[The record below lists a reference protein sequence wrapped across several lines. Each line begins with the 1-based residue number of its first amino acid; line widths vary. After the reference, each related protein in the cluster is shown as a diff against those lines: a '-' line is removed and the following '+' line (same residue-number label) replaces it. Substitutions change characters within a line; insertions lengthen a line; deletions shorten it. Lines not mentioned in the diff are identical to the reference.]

1 MKIFGRS
8 RTAIGIEIGS
18 RNIKA
23 AQLCPSDG
31 QHHIAALSMLPRERP
46 GQQIDRKEI
55 LDLKDV
61 LRRQGFCGNDVVL
74 AAPED
79 KLLRA
84 TLELPPQV
92 SDTAARQIIRVELS
106 RLHKV
111 APDSFEFVYWRL
123 PPTQSGAANKS
134 KSATQTIAVACLHEV
149 ADAYLSVFQEAGFN
163 VTALDV
169 HSAAAG
175 RACMPLIVPP
185 PAVTSLLNLGWN
197 STKVLL
203 LWGRTVLYEKFISSH
218 CIAQLSA
225 RLSEMFGLPEKSA
238 YQVVAT
244 IGLGQPRPA
253 PAPVLRLV
261 SAKAE
266 AVAGQEDAGGRLD
279 RQSVEAIRKM
289 LISFL
294 AMILEELKA
303 PFAYV
308 NHQYPGQ
315 GLKRLLLIG
324 DGAGI
329 VGISQYFQ
337 DNLGIEVSPAA
348 PSNVVGPNPA
358 CRTGREQRNR
368 VTTDGSLNGGGSVSA
383 RPVTRLMYP
392 LYEPSLDGCAAR
404 VGDNPALTVAV
415 GLAKFVADAPKLWRR
430 SAGE

>member
-23 AQLCPSDG
+23 AQLCQSDG

-46 GQQIDRKEI
+46 GQQIDHKEI
-55 LDLKDV
+55 LGLKDV

-84 TLELPPQV
+84 TLELPPQM
-92 SDTAARQIIRVELS
+92 SDAVVAQIVRMELS

-111 APDSFEFVYWRL
+111 APDSFELVYWRQAG
-123 PPTQSGAANKS
+123 PNKS
-134 KSATQTIAVACLHEV
+134 KSVTATIAVACLHEV
-149 ADAYLSVFQEAGFN
+149 ADAYLSIFQEGGFN

-185 PAVTSLLNLGWN
+185 PAVTGLLDLGWS

-203 LWGRTVLYEKFISSH
+203 LWGSTVLYEKFISGFPQSGVPSQ

-225 RLSEMFGLPEKSA
+225 RLSEMFGLPEKPA
-238 YQVVAT
+238 YQVVET
-244 IGLGQPRPA
+244 IGFGQH
-253 PAPVLRLV
+253 
-261 SAKAE
+261 SKAS
-266 AVAGQEDAGGRLD
+266 GLD

-308 NHQYPGQ
+308 NHQYPGE

-324 DGAGI
+324 EGAGI
-329 VGISQYFQ
+329 IGISQYFQ
-337 DNLGIEVSPAA
+337 DNLGIEVMPAA
-348 PSNVVGPNPA
+348 PSNLV
-358 CRTGREQRNR
+358 
-368 VTTDGSLNGGGSVSA
+368 
-383 RPVTRLMYP
+383 
-392 LYEPSLDGCAAR
+392 EPPQAGLLVLAI
-404 VGDNPALTVAV
+404 GDNPALTVAV
-415 GLAKFVADAPKLWRR
+415 GLAKF
-430 SAGE
+430 AGG

>member
-1 MKIFGRS
+1 MRIIGRS
-8 RTAIGIEIGS
+8 RTVIGIEIGS

-92 SDTAARQIIRVELS
+92 SDAVVAQIVRMELS

-111 APDSFEFVYWRL
+111 APDSFELVYWRL
-123 PPTQSGAANKS
+123 SPATQAKS
-134 KSATQTIAVACLHEV
+134 VTQTIAVACPHEV

-169 HSAAAG
+169 HSAAAA

-185 PAVTSLLNLGWN
+185 PAVTSLLDLGWN
-197 STKVLL
+197 STKLLL
-203 LWGRTVLYEKFISSH
+203 LWGRTVLYEKFISSQ
-218 CIAQLSA
+218 CIATLTA
-225 RLSEMFGLPEKSA
+225 RLSEMFGLPEKPA
-238 YQVVAT
+238 YQIVGT
-244 IGLGQPRPA
+244 IGFGQH
-253 PAPVLRLV
+253 
-261 SAKAE
+261 SKAS
-266 AVAGQEDAGGRLD
+266 GLD

-308 NHQYPGQ
+308 NHQYPGE

-329 VGISQYFQ
+329 VGISQYFE
-337 DNLGIEVSPAA
+337 DNLGIEVMPAA
-348 PSNVVGPNPA
+348 PSNLI
-358 CRTGREQRNR
+358 E
-368 VTTDGSLNGGGSVSA
+368 GSL
-383 RPVTRLMYP
+383 PVL
-392 LYEPSLDGCAAR
+392 AI
-404 VGDNPALTVAV
+404 GDNPALTVAV
-415 GLAKFVADAPKLWRR
+415 GLAKF
-430 SAGE
+430 AGE

>member
-31 QHHIAALSMLPRERP
+31 QHHIAALSMLPREQP

-74 AAPED
+74 AVPED

-84 TLELPPQV
+84 TLELPHQV
-92 SDTAARQIIRVELS
+92 SDTAVAQIARMELS

-123 PPTQSGAANKS
+123 PPANQS
-134 KSATQTIAVACLHEV
+134 KSVTATIAVACPHEA
-149 ADAYLSVFQEAGFN
+149 ADAYLSIFQEGGFN

-169 HSAAAG
+169 HSAAAA
-175 RACMPLIVPP
+175 RACTPLIVPP
-185 PAVTSLLNLGWN
+185 PAVTSLLDLGWN
-197 STKVLL
+197 STKLL
-203 LWGRTVLYEKFISSH
+203 LLCGRMVLYEKFISSQ
-218 CIAQLSA
+218 CIATMTA
-225 RLSEMFGLPEKSA
+225 RLSEMFGLPEKPA
-238 YQVVAT
+238 YQIVAT
-244 IGLGQPRPA
+244 IGFA
-253 PAPVLRLV
+253 PDPV
-261 SAKAE
+261 
-266 AVAGQEDAGGRLD
+266 GGGGLD

-308 NHQYPGQ
+308 NHQYPGE

-324 DGAGI
+324 EGAGI

-337 DNLGIEVSPAA
+337 DNLGIEVMLAA
-348 PSNVVGPNPA
+348 PSNLVEPPLAG
-358 CRTGREQRNR
+358 
-368 VTTDGSLNGGGSVSA
+368 L
-383 RPVTRLMYP
+383 PVL
-392 LYEPSLDGCAAR
+392 AI
-404 VGDNPALTVAV
+404 GDNPALTVAV
-415 GLAKFVADAPKLWRR
+415 GLAKF
-430 SAGE
+430 AGG